1 MAHYIN
7 TNSRNED
14 PVLYN
19 YSAWSY
25 AIRSLDSF
33 LAVEMFNSYSPPNSP
48 LLVPLGHMPFIT
60 NRFLLTQMEASSPS
74 PLPSSP
80 LPPSSPPVPSEHD
93 SNIEMTQGT
102 YSYVS
107 GKSIT
112 QTIAITTLSHIL
124 MSLVGK
130 PKPATFVTSLIRASL
145 QYRDACTLAK
155 GSTVKY
161 STPVHALTLFPLP
174 KTLK

>member
-48 LLVPLGHMPFIT
+48 LLVPLGHMPFTT

-93 SNIEMTQGT
+93 SNIENDPRDILLREWEEYNPNNSNHYPVTYTDEFGWQTQACYICYIFDEGIPT
-102 YSYVS
+102 VQGCMHPSQGIYGEILHPCPCSNPVS
-107 GKSIT
+107 PT
-112 QTIAITTLSHIL
+112 
-124 MSLVGK
+124 
-130 PKPATFVTSLIRASL
+130 
-145 QYRDACTLAK
+145 
-155 GSTVKY
+155 
-161 STPVHALTLFPLP
+161 
-174 KTLK
+174 